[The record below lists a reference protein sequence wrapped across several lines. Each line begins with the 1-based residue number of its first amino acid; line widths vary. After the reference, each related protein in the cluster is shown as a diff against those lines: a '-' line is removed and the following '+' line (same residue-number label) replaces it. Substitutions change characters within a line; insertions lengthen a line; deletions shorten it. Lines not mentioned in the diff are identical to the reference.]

1 MTKRYDIEI
10 PSVVETTAVQEEI
23 IFQGKKIIRERIE
36 KKIKLPKIITNDYG
50 YEMMTGFKPGVPKY
64 GNKTTGIK
72 TVTVN
77 ISNNLIK

>member
-10 PSVVETTAVQEEI
+10 PSVVQKTVVKEEI

-36 KKIKLPKIITNDYG
+36 KKIVLPKIINNDYS
-50 YEMMTGFKPGVPKY
+50 YEMMTGFKPGVPRY
-64 GNKTTGIK
+64 GNKNTGIK

-77 ISNNLIK
+77 MNNNLII